1 MPWPPELIPAI
12 SRHGREEQYL
22 FLPIQLKQKT
32 NNNSWGFMYNTKS
45 SILFRH
51 LLGGG
56 GEGGCNSAGSSA
68 GCAGAG
74 GGALVAVGPLGRQP
88 VIFVYFMNQQQLSY
102 N

>member
-1 MPWPPELIPAI
+1 
-12 SRHGREEQYL
+12 
-22 FLPIQLKQKT
+22 
-32 NNNSWGFMYNTKS
+32 MYNTKS

-74 GGALVAVGPLGRQP
+74 RGALVAVGPLGRQP
-88 VIFVYFMNQQQLSY
+88 AFFLLHESAAAKL
-102 N
+102 